1 MAGRHVAPLLQ
12 SSGGAESRLVSER
25 PPPALLMANRVIGG
39 VRAAMPYLKGPI

>member
-12 SSGGAESRLVSER
+12 SSGGAESRVSER